1 MVRSR
6 RLRLLLVVTPLVV
19 VAGGMGAHFMA
30 SRHVTYYTGDAPRTM
45 NCASCHF
52 EARGGTLRDRFL
64 RPRYRSPIDIA
75 ACADDRLYAVAQD
88 ADALLAI
95 DARAGRVVA
104 EIPVGRRPYAI
115 AIDRDC
121 AFAYVSDEED
131 DAVSVVDLARGRSI
145 GSLPSG
151 EAPHG
156 LAVAPGGGRLYVADW
171 LENDVAV
178 VDPTGRDPGLRLL
191 AGSNPN
197 AVALSPDG
205 GALLV
210 ANELSRPARFPQP
223 PVSEITVIDPRAARV
238 TARYEVENAHMLEDV
253 AFTPEGDLALVPLV
267 RPKNLV
273 PALQVER
280 GWMMTGG
287 VAVVDLRRGGVVQM
301 PLDDIDAFYADPAGV
316 AVSPDGRYAFI
327 SHAGVDRVSVI
338 DLPALRRLLSG
349 AGAAEL
355 AGFADDLGV
364 SRRYV
369 VKRIAVGA
377 NPRGLAVSADGRRL
391 YVAERLDDRIGI
403 IDLDSLEKTG
413 SIDLGGPRHIT
424 VRRRGERLFNSAS
437 ATLQGQFSCRS
448 CHPNDH
454 VDRLQYD
461 LEPDGLGRN
470 IVDNRTLLGI
480 DRTGPFKWNGR
491 NTSLWMQCGIRF
503 ARFLTRSEPFPPDD
517 LNALVAFI
525 SSLQPRTRPGRAP
538 EGALA
543 EGHDLTAAQRRG
555 REIFQRA
562 RRRDGAAIPPAQRC
576 STCHPAPLYT
586 DRRVADVGSAGPSD
600 DERVFDTPQLLDL
613 QMTAPYL
620 HDGRALTLEEIWTL
634 YSPNDTHGVT
644 GDLGKTGL
652 NDLVEFLKT
661 L

>member
-1 MVRSR
+1 MARSR
-6 RLRLLLVVTPLVV
+6 LLRILLVAAPLAL
-19 VAGGMGAHFMA
+19 VAGGTGAHFLG
-30 SRHVTYYTGDAPRTM
+30 SRHIAYYTGEAPRTM

-52 EARGGTLRDRFL
+52 DARGGTLRDRIL
-64 RPRYRSPIDIA
+64 RPRYKTPLDVA

-88 ADALLAI
+88 ADALLVI
-95 DARAGRVVA
+95 DARAGRLVS
-104 EIPVGRRPYAI
+104 EIPVGRRPYAV
-115 AIDRDC
+115 AVDRDC
-121 AFAYVSDEED
+121 SFAYVSNEED
-131 DAVSVVDLARGRSI
+131 DTVSVVDLARGRSV

-151 EAPHG
+151 DAPHG
-156 LAVAPGGGRLYVADW
+156 LAVASGGGRLYVADW

-178 VDPTGRDPGLRLL
+178 LDPSGRDAGLRLL

-205 GALLV
+205 SVLLV
-210 ANELSRPARFPQP
+210 VNELSRPARFPQP
-223 PVSEITVIDPRAARV
+223 PVSEITLIDPRAARV
-238 TARYEVENAHMLEDV
+238 TARLEVVNAHMLEDV
-253 AFTPEGDLALVPLV
+253 AFAPEGDLALVPLV

-280 GWMMTGG
+280 GWMMTNG
-287 VAVVDLRRGGVVQM
+287 VAVVDLRRGRVAQM

-316 AVSPDGRYAFI
+316 AVSPDGRYAFV
-327 SHAGVDRVSVI
+327 SHAGVDLVSVI
-338 DLPALRRLLSG
+338 DLPALRRLVSE
-349 AGAAEL
+349 ADAAAL
-355 AGFADDLGV
+355 AAFADDLAL

-377 NPRGLAVSADGRRL
+377 NPRGLAVSGDGRRL

-403 IDLDSLEKTG
+403 VDLGRLEKIG

-437 ATLQGQFSCRS
+437 ATLQRQFSCRS

-480 DRTGPFKWNGR
+480 DGTGPFKWNGR
-491 NTSLWMQCGIRF
+491 NTSLYMQCGIRF

-525 SSLQPRTRPGRAP
+525 SSLQPRAKPGRAP
-538 EGALA
+538 EGTLAADGAL
-543 EGHDLTAAQRRG
+543 TPAQRRG
-555 REIFQRA
+555 REIFERA
-562 RRRDGAAIPPAQRC
+562 RRRDGIAIRPENRC
-576 STCHPAPLYT
+576 TTCHPAPLYT
-586 DRRVADVGSAGPSD
+586 NRLLTDVGSAGPSD
-600 DERVFDTPQLLDL
+600 DERAFDTPQLLDL
-613 QMTAPYL
+613 KMTAPYL

-644 GDLGKTGL
+644 SDLGKSGL
-652 NDLVEFLKT
+652 NDLIEYLKT